1 MTKFLLKT
9 LTAMLLMV
17 SLMVGG
23 LTALQMHVEQKN
35 LNEIINDDVNGIKRD
50 LNDFAIEINN
60 QIALALDN
68 N

>member
-1 MTKFLLKT
+1 MIKFLLKT
-9 LTAMLLMV
+9 LTVMLLLV
-17 SLMVGG
+17 GLAVGG
-23 LTALQMHVEQKN
+23 LTALQMRVEQKS